1 MYRYRRNGVN
11 PLHHAIMATVAVL
24 PAYVGIERVQ
34 LPARLPRL
42 RLMTEATLLPEE
54 ERRLRIGS
62 IIKRARERVPLTPP
76 QLGDLV
82 GRSRGTV
89 NDWESGRSTPS
100 LADLGPLCAAL
111 RVNPEVFVVLPPMP
125 VDPLDAFLLPPE
137 EVLAIAD
144 QAIAAGEAQVDS
156 LARKPSPRRS
166 RARKRHVEDPQ

>member
-1 MYRYRRNGVN
+1 
-11 PLHHAIMATVAVL
+11 MATLAVL
-24 PAYVGIERVQ
+24 PSHVGNVRVQ
-34 LPARLPRL
+34 LGARLPRL

-62 IIKRARERVPLTPP
+62 IIKRARERIPMSAP
-76 QLGDLV
+76 QLADAV

-111 RVNPEVFVVLPPMP
+111 RVSPEVFVALPPMP
-125 VDPLDAFLLPPE
+125 ADPLDEFLLPPE

-144 QAIAAGEAQVDS
+144 LAIAEGESQADPPS
-156 LARKPSPRRS
+156 PRTPSPRRP
-166 RARKRHVEDPQ
+166 RARRRRVEDSQ